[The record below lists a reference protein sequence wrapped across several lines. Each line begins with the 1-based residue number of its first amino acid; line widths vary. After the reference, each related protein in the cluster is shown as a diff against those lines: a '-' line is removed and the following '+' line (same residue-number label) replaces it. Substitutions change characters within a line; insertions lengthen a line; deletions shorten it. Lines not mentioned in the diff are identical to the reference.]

1 MINGG
6 CVSVDTNRRLLF
18 ATKIVAAEVVFL
30 AVPSFFSFHDGANIV
45 ITKTLKI
52 LTE

>member
-18 ATKIVAAEVVFL
+18 ATKSVAAEVVFV
-30 AVPSFFSFHDGANIV
+30 AVPPFFHFMMEQI
-45 ITKTLKI
+45 
-52 LTE
+52 

>member
-1 MINGG
+1 MLIRTDDFY
-6 CVSVDTNRRLLF
+6 SRRRLWRQEAF
-18 ATKIVAAEVVFL
+18 KMVV

-45 ITKTLKI
+45 FKKTLKI